1 MRHEGLQF
9 SRTPGDANAA
19 SPQIMLE
26 AALVLSRLVLLKLE
40 QAWESP
46 GELIKNRLLDP
57 DFRTCDSVRL
67 GPKG

>member
-1 MRHEGLQF
+1 
-9 SRTPGDANAA
+9 
-19 SPQIMLE
+19 MLE

-46 GELIKNRLLDP
+46 GELVKNRLLDP
-57 DFRTCDSVRL
+57 DFRICDSVRL